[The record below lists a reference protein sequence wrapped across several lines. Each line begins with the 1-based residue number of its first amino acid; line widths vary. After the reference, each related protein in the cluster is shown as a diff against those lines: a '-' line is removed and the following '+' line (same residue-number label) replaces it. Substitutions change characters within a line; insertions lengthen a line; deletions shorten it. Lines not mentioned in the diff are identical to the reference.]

1 MAYLP
6 SHQELASH
14 PKTRKAARKL
24 GVSVPTMI
32 GHLHLL
38 WWWALDH
45 ALDGDLGKYDAEDLA
60 DASMWEGDPETFAK
74 ALREC
79 GSAGGEGFLHAD
91 GKLHDWE
98 EYGGKYGKRVDASR
112 KAAAA
117 RWHPEDDADAMQ
129 AHSEGNADASGNA
142 SPPHDDGNAEERR
155 GEEQDQTPLREDAPA
170 WRQAVAQSRQSM
182 NGKAS
187 YDLLGIYRQ
196 AGKQLLD
203 DGHDPGSLVAMVVD
217 YVEQLLGEPIDA
229 KHRSMVAKT
238 VRRNGLIALAGWDK
252 ALGATESDSPRDRLA
267 YAQGVVNRMMTEEA
281 SG

>member
-1 MAYLP
+1 
-6 SHQELASH
+6 
-14 PKTRKAARKL
+14 
-24 GVSVPTMI
+24 
-32 GHLHLL
+32 
-38 WWWALDH
+38 
-45 ALDGDLGKYDAEDLA
+45 
-60 DASMWEGDPETFAK
+60 
-74 ALREC
+74 
-79 GSAGGEGFLHAD
+79 
-91 GKLHDWE
+91 
-98 EYGGKYGKRVDASR
+98 
-112 KAAAA
+112 
-117 RWHPEDDADAMQ
+117 
-129 AHSEGNADASGNA
+129 
-142 SPPHDDGNAEERR
+142 
-155 GEEQDQTPLREDAPA
+155 
-170 WRQAVAQSRQSM
+170 M